1 MNRDW
6 LRCFIN
12 DAACV
17 VAMVVV
23 GTRNHDTDTGFSGV
37 SYVAA
42 PFLIALVVTQLLL
55 LMPSYKQFSL
65 VAGVAT
71 AAVTVSLGMV
81 LRNLVFDRGTA
92 TPFVIVASVFLLASM
107 TGWRAF
113 TMWRERRTATT
124 ARENIS

>member
-17 VAMVVV
+17 VALVVV

-42 PFLIALVVTQLLL
+42 PFLIALVVAQVLVKA
-55 LMPSYKQFSL
+55 PGFKQFSF
-65 VAGVAT
+65 VGGFAT
-71 AAVTVSLGMV
+71 AAITVSVGMV
-81 LRNLVFDRGTA
+81 LRNLAFDRGTA
-92 TPFVIVASVFLLASM
+92 TPFVIVATLFLFATM

-113 TMWRERRTATT
+113 TMWRERRIQA
-124 ARENIS
+124 AR

>member
-6 LRCFIN
+6 LRCVIN

-17 VAMVVV
+17 IALVVV

-42 PFLIALVVTQLLL
+42 PFLIGLVVAQLLL
-55 LMPSYKQFSL
+55 LMPSHKQFSL
-65 VAGVAT
+65 MGGAAT
-71 AAVTVSLGMV
+71 AAITVSVGMV
-81 LRNLVFDRGTA
+81 LRNLAFSRGTA
-92 TPFVIVASVFLLASM
+92 LAFVIVATVFLLATM

-113 TMWRERRTATT
+113 TMWREKRVAS
-124 ARENIS
+124 AQK